1 MAFRTLDDAN
11 LQGQRALVR
20 VDFNVPME
28 GGRVTDDTR
37 LRAALPT
44 LEKLKAGGA
53 KTILLAHFDRPKGK
67 RVPQMSLRPVVEPLS
82 KLLGAPV
89 AFADDCV
96 GPDAKAAVDAMKPGD
111 VLLLENV
118 RYHAGEETNDPAF
131 ARALAENGDLYVND
145 AFSAAHRAHAST
157 EGLAHLMPAYA
168 GEQMRRELEMLDRAL
183 GNPVR
188 PVMGIVGGA
197 KVSTKLD
204 LLENLV
210 GKLQYLAIG
219 GGMANTFRFAQGY
232 DVGASLCE
240 KEMADTAREILK
252 KAEAAGCLMILPTDV
267 VVAKDLAPNAP
278 HRIAKLGGASH
289 ETIKPD
295 EKIFDVGPNTLKQIV
310 DAMDEAKTLI
320 WNGPLGVFE
329 VQPFDKS
336 TVQAAQ
342 EAARLAKSGA
352 LVAVAGGGDTVA
364 ALNAAG
370 VAGDFTF
377 VSTAGG
383 AFLEWMEGK
392 TLPGVAALSR

>member
-1 MAFRTLDDAN
+1 MEFRTLDHAD
-11 LQGQRALVR
+11 LQGKRALVR

-28 GGRVTDDTR
+28 SGRVTDDTR

-44 LEKLKAGGA
+44 IKKLRDAGA
-53 KTILLAHFDRPKGK
+53 RTILLAHFDRPKGK
-67 RVPQMSLRPVVEPLS
+67 RVAAMSLRPVVEPLS
-82 KLLGAPV
+82 RLIGAPV

-96 GPDAKAAVDAMKPGD
+96 GPDAKAAAEAMKPGD
-111 VLLLENV
+111 VLLLENL
-118 RYHAGEETNDPAF
+118 RFHAGEEANDAEF
-131 ARALAENGDLYVND
+131 ARQLAANGDLYVND

-157 EGLAHLMPAYA
+157 EGLAHLLPAYA
-168 GEQMRRELEMLDRAL
+168 GEQMRRELEALDRAL
-183 GNPVR
+183 GSPQR
-188 PVMGIVGGA
+188 PVIGIVGGA

-210 GKLQYLAIG
+210 GKLQFLAIG
-219 GGMANTFRFAQGY
+219 GGMANTFRYAQGY

-240 KEMADTAREILK
+240 RDMAETAREILA
-252 KAEAAGCLMILPTDV
+252 KAETAGCLMILPTDV

-278 HRIAKLGGASH
+278 HRIARLGGPAG
-289 ETIKPD
+289 EAVRAD
-295 EKIFDVGPNTLKQIV
+295 EKIFDVGPNTLKQIL
-310 DAMDEAKTLI
+310 DAMAEAKTLV

-342 EAARLAKSGA
+342 EAARLAAAGK

-392 TLPGVAALSR
+392 TLPGVAALQP